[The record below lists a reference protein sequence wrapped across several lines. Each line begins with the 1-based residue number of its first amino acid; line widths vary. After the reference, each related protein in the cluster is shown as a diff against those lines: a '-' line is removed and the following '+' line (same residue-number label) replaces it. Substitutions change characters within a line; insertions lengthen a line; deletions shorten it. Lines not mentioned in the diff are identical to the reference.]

1 MYFKE
6 ERETVIL
13 FSEQENSWSIQTNV
27 RKHINKFLKK
37 EDYFEWIEKE
47 EEDGKVISI
56 VAKLSDLERFAFNP
70 SIKVRKRLSSKEKS
84 DLVSYIQDLIDKLGL
99 DKDSKKEEFESEM
112 ILYINNEI
120 EKLKFGI

>member
-6 ERETVIL
+6 ERVTVIL

-84 DLVSYIQDLIDKLGL
+84 DLVNRLKS
-99 DKDSKKEEFESEM
+99 
-112 ILYINNEI
+112 NN
-120 EKLKFGI
+120 

>member
-1 MYFKE
+1 MVSRLRRSFTLYFKE

-27 RKHINKFLKK
+27 RKHINKFLKQ

-47 EEDGKVISI
+47 EENGMVISI

-70 SIKVRKRLSSKEKS
+70 SIKIRKRLSSKEKS
-84 DLVSYIQDLIDKLGL
+84 DLVNRLKS
-99 DKDSKKEEFESEM
+99 
-112 ILYINNEI
+112 NN
-120 EKLKFGI
+120 

>member
-56 VAKLSDLERFAFNP
+56 FAKLSDLERFAFNP

-84 DLVSYIQDLIDKLGL
+84 DLVNRLKS
-99 DKDSKKEEFESEM
+99 
-112 ILYINNEI
+112 NN
-120 EKLKFGI
+120 

>member
-47 EEDGKVISI
+47 EDDGKVISI

-84 DLVSYIQDLIDKLGL
+84 DLVNRLKS
-99 DKDSKKEEFESEM
+99 
-112 ILYINNEI
+112 NN
-120 EKLKFGI
+120 

>member
-13 FSEQENSWSIQTNV
+13 FCEQENSWCIQTNV
-27 RKHINKFLKK
+27 RKHINKFLKQ
-37 EDYFEWIEKE
+37 EDYFECIEKE

-84 DLVSYIQDLIDKLGL
+84 DLVNRLKS
-99 DKDSKKEEFESEM
+99 
-112 ILYINNEI
+112 NN
-120 EKLKFGI
+120 

>member
-13 FSEQENSWSIQTNV
+13 FSEQEHSWSIQTNV

-84 DLVSYIQDLIDKLGL
+84 DLVNRLKS
-99 DKDSKKEEFESEM
+99 
-112 ILYINNEI
+112 NN
-120 EKLKFGI
+120 

>member
-13 FSEQENSWSIQTNV
+13 FSEQENSWSIQNNV

-84 DLVSYIQDLIDKLGL
+84 DLVNRLKS
-99 DKDSKKEEFESEM
+99 
-112 ILYINNEI
+112 NN
-120 EKLKFGI
+120 

>member
-56 VAKLSDLERFAFNP
+56 LAKLSDLERFAFNP

-84 DLVSYIQDLIDKLGL
+84 DLVNRLKS
-99 DKDSKKEEFESEM
+99 
-112 ILYINNEI
+112 NN
-120 EKLKFGI
+120 

>member
-56 VAKLSDLERFAFNP
+56 VAKLSDLERFTFNP

-84 DLVSYIQDLIDKLGL
+84 DLVNRLKS
-99 DKDSKKEEFESEM
+99 
-112 ILYINNEI
+112 NN
-120 EKLKFGI
+120 

>member
-37 EDYFEWIEKE
+37 EDYFECIEKE

-84 DLVSYIQDLIDKLGL
+84 DLVNRLKS
-99 DKDSKKEEFESEM
+99 
-112 ILYINNEI
+112 NN
-120 EKLKFGI
+120 

>member
-56 VAKLSDLERFAFNP
+56 VAKLSDLERFAFKP

-84 DLVSYIQDLIDKLGL
+84 DLVNRLKS
-99 DKDSKKEEFESEM
+99 
-112 ILYINNEI
+112 NN
-120 EKLKFGI
+120 

>member
-6 ERETVIL
+6 ERETFIL

-84 DLVSYIQDLIDKLGL
+84 DLVNRLKS
-99 DKDSKKEEFESEM
+99 
-112 ILYINNEI
+112 NN
-120 EKLKFGI
+120 

>member
-56 VAKLSDLERFAFNP
+56 TPL
-70 SIKVRKRLSSKEKS
+70 
-84 DLVSYIQDLIDKLGL
+84 
-99 DKDSKKEEFESEM
+99 
-112 ILYINNEI
+112 
-120 EKLKFGI
+120 

>member
-37 EDYFEWIEKE
+37 EDYFECIEK

-84 DLVSYIQDLIDKLGL
+84 DLVNRLKS
-99 DKDSKKEEFESEM
+99 
-112 ILYINNEI
+112 NN
-120 EKLKFGI
+120 

>member
-84 DLVSYIQDLIDKLGL
+84 DLVNSLK
-99 DKDSKKEEFESEM
+99 S
-112 ILYINNEI
+112 NN
-120 EKLKFGI
+120 

>member
-37 EDYFEWIEKE
+37 EDYFEWIEME

-84 DLVSYIQDLIDKLGL
+84 DLVNRLKS
-99 DKDSKKEEFESEM
+99 
-112 ILYINNEI
+112 NN
-120 EKLKFGI
+120 

>member
-47 EEDGKVISI
+47 EEDDKVISI

-84 DLVSYIQDLIDKLGL
+84 DLVNRLKS
-99 DKDSKKEEFESEM
+99 
-112 ILYINNEI
+112 NN
-120 EKLKFGI
+120 

>member
-47 EEDGKVISI
+47 EDGKVISI

-84 DLVSYIQDLIDKLGL
+84 DLVNRLKS
-99 DKDSKKEEFESEM
+99 
-112 ILYINNEI
+112 NN
-120 EKLKFGI
+120 

>member
-13 FSEQENSWSIQTNV
+13 FSEQENSWCVQTNV

-47 EEDGKVISI
+47 EENGKVISI
-56 VAKLSDLERFAFNP
+56 VAKLSDLERFTFNP
-70 SIKVRKRLSSKEKS
+70 SIKIRKQLSSKEKS
-84 DLVSYIQDLIDKLGL
+84 DLVNRLKS
-99 DKDSKKEEFESEM
+99 
-112 ILYINNEI
+112 NN
-120 EKLKFGI
+120 

>member
-56 VAKLSDLERFAFNP
+56 VPKLSDLERFAFNP

-84 DLVSYIQDLIDKLGL
+84 DLVNRLKS
-99 DKDSKKEEFESEM
+99 
-112 ILYINNEI
+112 NN
-120 EKLKFGI
+120 

>member
-6 ERETVIL
+6 ERESVIL

-84 DLVSYIQDLIDKLGL
+84 DLVNRLKS
-99 DKDSKKEEFESEM
+99 
-112 ILYINNEI
+112 NN
-120 EKLKFGI
+120 

>member
-84 DLVSYIQDLIDKLGL
+84 DIV
-99 DKDSKKEEFESEM
+99 
-112 ILYINNEI
+112 NR
-120 EKLKFGI
+120 LKSNK